1 MPKLVQINVAS
12 NYGSTGRIAE
22 SVGLLAK
29 AKGWDVWVVHGPRYA
44 NPSGLNTKCTQS
56 ALADKIHGVESWIFD
71 RHGLGSRCATA
82 KLVKWLM
89 EYKPDVVHLHNIH
102 GYYINYPILF
112 DYLKES
118 NVKVVWTLHD
128 CWTFTGHCSHFD
140 FIGCDKWKTGCFG
153 CPQLHTY
160 PKAWKID
167 NSKRNFELKKK
178 YFTAIKDNLLLVPV
192 SEWLN
197 GLLKDSFLSDCKSR
211 VIHNGIDTKTFDV
224 VSSAEQY
231 FDRFGLD
238 ASKKIILGVTNM
250 WSDRKGL
257 ADFVKLNDI
266 IDKTKYQIL
275 LVGLTK
281 EQIAQLPAGIIGIER
296 TDSVQQLAGLYSLAS
311 VFFNPTWEDNFPT
324 TNLEAMA
331 CGTPIITYRTGG
343 SPEAVVEGV
352 NGNVVPQG
360 DLNAAYA
367 CIEKICAE
375 GKEKYQDVCR
385 KYAVDNFTREDRFM
399 DYIELYEEILLPL
412 GVSIVAS
419 RRSKV

>member
-56 ALADKIHGVESWIFD
+56 ALADKIHGVESLIFD

-82 KLVKWLM
+82 KLVKWLK

-118 NVKVVWTLHD
+118 KVKVVWTLHD

-211 VIHNGIDTKTFDV
+211 VIHNGIDTKTFVPSMLGGDS
-224 VSSAEQY
+224 VSK
-231 FDRFGLD
+231 FGL
-238 ASKKIILGVTNM
+238 SKGKKILLGVANP
-250 WSDRKGL
+250 WSDKKGL
-257 ADFVKLNDI
+257 GDFIRLNDI
-266 IDKTKYQIL
+266 IDKSKYQIV
-275 LVGLTK
+275 LVGLSA
-281 EQIAQLPAGIIGIER
+281 EQLNSLPDGMVGLQR
-296 TDSVQQLAGLYSLAS
+296 TDSVALLAELYSVAN
-311 VFFNPTWEDNFPT
+311 VFVNFSYEETFGLT
-324 TNLEAMA
+324 TAEALA
-331 CGTPIITYRTGG
+331 CGTPVLVYNATGC
-343 SPEAVVEGV
+343 PEIVVDNVGCVVEK
-352 NGNVVPQG
+352 G

-399 DYIELYEEILLPL
+399 DYIELYEEI
-412 GVSIVAS
+412 VES
-419 RRSKV
+419 RRSKVGRLK

>member
-12 NYGSTGRIAE
+12 NYGSTGRIVE

-29 AKGWDVWVVHGPRYA
+29 ARGWDVWVVHGPRYA

-82 KLVKWLM
+82 KLVKWLKD
-89 EYKPDVVHLHNIH
+89 YKPDVVHLHNIH

-140 FIGCDKWKTGCFG
+140 FIGCDKWKTGCCA
-153 CPQLHTY
+153 CPQLQTY

-167 NSKRNFELKKK
+167 NSKRNFELKRR

-197 GLLKDSFLSDCKSR
+197 GVVKESFFVGCKTR
-211 VIHNGIDTKTFDV
+211 VIHNGIDTKTFVPSMLGGDS
-224 VSSAEQY
+224 VSK
-231 FDRFGLD
+231 FGL
-238 ASKKIILGVTNM
+238 SEGKKILLGVANP
-250 WSDRKGL
+250 WSDKKGFS
-257 ADFVKLNDI
+257 DFIRLNDI
-266 IDKTKYQIL
+266 IDKSKYQIV
-275 LVGLTK
+275 LVGLSA
-281 EQIAQLPAGIIGIER
+281 EQLNSLPDGMVGLQR
-296 TDSVQQLAGLYSLAS
+296 TDSVALLAELYSVAN
-311 VFFNPTWEDNFPT
+311 VFVNFSYEETFGLT
-324 TNLEAMA
+324 TAEALA
-331 CGTPIITYRTGG
+331 CGTPVLVYNATGC
-343 SPEAVVEGV
+343 PEIVVDNVGCVVEK
-352 NGNVVPQG
+352 G
-360 DLNAAYA
+360 DLNGAYA

-399 DYIELYEEILLPL
+399 DYIELYESL
-412 GVSIVAS
+412 
-419 RRSKV
+419 RS

>member
-12 NYGSTGRIAE
+12 NYGSTGRIVE

-82 KLVKWLM
+82 KLVKWLKD
-89 EYKPDVVHLHNIH
+89 YKPDVVHLHNIH

-118 NVKVVWTLHD
+118 RVKVVWTLHD

-167 NSKRNFELKKK
+167 NSKRNFELKRR

-197 GLLKDSFLSDCKSR
+197 GVVKESFFVGCKTR
-211 VIHNGIDTKTFDV
+211 VIHNGIDTKTFVPSMLGGDS
-224 VSSAEQY
+224 VSK
-231 FDRFGLD
+231 FGL
-238 ASKKIILGVTNM
+238 SKGKKILLGVANP
-250 WSDRKGL
+250 WSDKKGFS
-257 ADFVKLNDI
+257 DFIRLNDI
-266 IDKTKYQIL
+266 IDKSKYQIV
-275 LVGLTK
+275 LVGLSA
-281 EQIAQLPAGIIGIER
+281 EQLNSLPDGMVGLQR
-296 TDSVQQLAGLYSLAS
+296 TDSVALLAELYSVAN
-311 VFFNPTWEDNFPT
+311 VFVNFSYEETFGLT
-324 TNLEAMA
+324 TAEALA
-331 CGTPIITYRTGG
+331 CGTPVLVYNATGC
-343 SPEAVVEGV
+343 PEIVVDNVGCVVEK
-352 NGNVVPQG
+352 G

-385 KYAVDNFTREDRFM
+385 KYAVENFTREDRFM
-399 DYIELYEEILLPL
+399 DYIRLYEEIVEGL
-412 GVSIVAS
+412 
-419 RRSKV
+419 

>member
-12 NYGSTGRIAE
+12 NYGSTGRIVE

-29 AKGWDVWVVHGPRYA
+29 ARGWDVWVVHGPRYV
-44 NPSGLNTKCTQS
+44 NHSGLNTKCTQS
-56 ALADKIHGVESWIFD
+56 ELADKIHGVESWIFD

-82 KLVKWLM
+82 KLVKWLKV
-89 EYKPDVVHLHNIH
+89 YKPDVVHLHNIH

-167 NSKRNFELKKK
+167 NSKQNFELKKK

-197 GLLKDSFLSDCKSR
+197 GVVKESFFAGCKTR
-211 VIHNGIDTKTFDV
+211 VIHNGIDTKIFVPSMLGGDS
-224 VSSAEQY
+224 VSK
-231 FDRFGLD
+231 FGL
-238 ASKKIILGVTNM
+238 SKEKKILLGVANP
-250 WSDRKGL
+250 WSDKKGL
-257 ADFVKLNDI
+257 GDFIRLNDI
-266 IDKTKYQIL
+266 IDKSKYQIV
-275 LVGLTK
+275 LVGLSA
-281 EQIAQLPAGIIGIER
+281 EQLNSLPDGMVGLQR
-296 TDSVQQLAGLYSLAS
+296 TDSVVLLVELYSVAN
-311 VFFNPTWEDNFPT
+311 VFVNFSYEETFGLT
-324 TNLEAMA
+324 TAEALA
-331 CGTPIITYRTGG
+331 CGTPVLVYNATGC
-343 SPEAVVEGV
+343 PEIVVDNVGCVVEK
-352 NGNVVPQG
+352 G

-367 CIEKICAE
+367 CIERICAE

-399 DYIELYEEILLPL
+399 DYIELYESL
-412 GVSIVAS
+412 
-419 RRSKV
+419 RS